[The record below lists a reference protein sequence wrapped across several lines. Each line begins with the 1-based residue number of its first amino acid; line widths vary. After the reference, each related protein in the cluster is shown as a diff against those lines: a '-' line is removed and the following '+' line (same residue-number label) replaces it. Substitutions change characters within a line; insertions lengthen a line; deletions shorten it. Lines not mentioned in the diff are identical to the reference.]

1 MWSYTCTLIFCIF
14 RSDITLV
21 LIKWVHWCIT
31 LSRSQTFHPSS
42 LSTLFISV
50 PINFIYDR
58 KSAVHPQNILNK
70 HVFVNLTIH
79 WSRYCSFRHCKLVR
93 HLVDLSKEFASITF
107 TVLYKYFV
115 VFIISLSNKKK
126 IRDPKSLLL
135 LDFDTFHGFFPFIQY
150 RSMFHAFICR
160 SSIEEDPPLLRKCV
174 MLSLLITW
182 CLILIILRL
191 FKTCARR
198 KHYSVSLDKDLVWS
212 SHGDLNLT

>member
-79 WSRYCSFRHCKLVR
+79 WSRYCSFRHCELVR

-135 LDFDTFHGFFPFIQY
+135 LYFDTFHGFFPFIQY
-150 RSMFHAFICR
+150 RSMFHAFR
-160 SSIEEDPPLLRKCV
+160 NFRTRKSAGV
-174 MLSLLITW
+174 VLKKI
-182 CLILIILRL
+182 
-191 FKTCARR
+191 
-198 KHYSVSLDKDLVWS
+198 HPY
-212 SHGDLNLT
+212 

>member
-1 MWSYTCTLIFCIF
+1 MYIDILHAF

-79 WSRYCSFRHCKLVR
+79 WSRYCSFRHCELVR

-126 IRDPKSLLL
+126 IRDPCSLLL
-135 LDFDTFHGFFPFIQY
+135 VDFDTFHGFFPV
-150 RSMFHAFICR
+150 H
-160 SSIEEDPPLLRKCV
+160 SI
-174 MLSLLITW
+174 SLNVS
-182 CLILIILRL
+182 RL
-191 FKTCARR
+191 
-198 KHYSVSLDKDLVWS
+198 
-212 SHGDLNLT
+212 